1 MFHSVPQAV
10 VIFNRWQDGGL
21 PLSVSVSPHYF
32 GLSDGLYSVSDVWTG
47 ASLGRLTPGQQLSLL
62 VPPMGVRLL
71 R

>member
-1 MFHSVPQAV
+1 MLHSVAQAV
-10 VIFNRWQDGGL
+10 VIFNRWEEGGL
-21 PLSVSVSPHYF
+21 PLSVSVSPHYL